1 MAKKSTK
8 PPASISEEAG
18 KPASTKKDRS
28 RSKSSKTFNPITGV
42 TEQEERFVQAY
53 LVDFN
58 GTQAALSAGY
68 GGGSNAKS
76 AGVMATRLLARP
88 NIKARITA
96 IEKPVFDQYEISKER
111 IMREVALCA
120 FSNMGD
126 YTRIMS
132 DGSLITDFTT
142 VTRDQMAALSQ
153 VEVTEMAPVMTVTS
167 DGLPIAREVVK
178 IKVKTV
184 DKLAA
189 LDKLMK
195 RHGLIKEYVEITH
208 KNDLSVLELARRM
221 AYMLSQGAREVPSPP
236 AQAALPVEKKTN
248 S

>member
-1 MAKKSTK
+1 MAKKPTK
-8 PPASISEEAG
+8 PPAPIAEAG
-18 KPASTKKDRS
+18 AQPVKKRAPRPKVTIDAL
-28 RSKSSKTFNPITGV
+28 TGL
-42 TEQEERFVQAY
+42 TEQEEKFARAY
-53 LVDFN
+53 IVDFN
-58 GTQAALSAGY
+58 GVEAALGAGY
-68 GGGSNAKS
+68 GGGSNRNS
-76 AGVMATRLLARP
+76 ASVMATRLLSRP
-88 NIKARITA
+88 KIKARLA
-96 IEKPVFDQYEISKER
+96 ALQKPTFDQYEISKER

-142 VTRDQMAALSQ
+142 VTRDQMAALAQ
-153 VEVTEMAPVMTVTS
+153 VEVTEMAPVMEVTS

-184 DKLAA
+184 DKLLA

-221 AYMLSQGAREVPSPP
+221 AYMLSQGAREIPSPAMP
-236 AQAALPVEKKTN
+236 ALPVEKKVN
-248 S
+248 P